1 MANYGSLTKLPALL
15 AICVI
20 IAAYGR
26 PTDLDSDG
34 ISNSVSFIVGGIN
47 NPSDFGV
54 RNPAHLETQKE
65 GIVVQQCF
73 CPENLNACLC
83 QKEINGGFTNIAS
96 RGFLHDTNEFN
107 AENDRGSKDGDR
119 TKKDTSVLSPA
130 EQFILNLP
138 LDNVIRIMYINL
150 PERSRKKFAND
161 EYNRLYQRD

>member
-1 MANYGSLTKLPALL
+1 MANYGSFTKVPALL

-47 NPSDFGV
+47 NPSDFGL

-65 GIVVQQCF
+65 GIIVQQCF
-73 CPENLNACLC
+73 CPENLNGCLC

-96 RGFLHDTNEFN
+96 RGFVHDTKNFN
-107 AENDRGSKDGDR
+107 TENDRGSKDGDR
-119 TKKDTSVLSPA
+119 AKKDTSVLSLP

-138 LDNVIRIMYINL
+138 LDNLIRIIYINL
-150 PERSRKKFAND
+150 PERLRKKFAND
-161 EYNRLYQRD
+161 VYNMLHQRD